1 MATTRTTRTPRAP
14 RTAKTAPAAG
24 QPADAPRL
32 SDEQLR
38 DAMRLIR
45 GADTVELKVTVPA
58 EAHRGTIQGLP
69 MDPVEAQPRQVF
81 FFDTPDL
88 ALNRAG
94 VVVRARRIAGGRGDT
109 VIKLRPVDPGELP
122 AELRKQADF
131 NVEVDMLPGGY
142 VCSASFKGRST
153 GQEIRDA
160 VRGKLPLR
168 RLFSKTQRAF
178 YRQHAPE
185 GLELDAL
192 VPLGPTFLLKARFGI
207 PSGYDERGPE
217 RLLVAEMWL
226 YPDGTRIL
234 ELSTKCA
241 PAETM
246 AVAAETRA
254 YLLSRGVNLSGV
266 QQTKTRT
273 ALEYYAAELAAAA
286 PSPPTSAPS
295 PATPEA

>member
-1 MATTRTTRTPRAP
+1 MATRTRATR
-14 RTAKTAPAAG
+14 APAAG
-24 QPADAPRL
+24 ARTAAVAATEAPEAGAPRL
-32 SDEQLR
+32 TDEQLR
-38 DAMRLIR
+38 DAMRLVR
-45 GADTVELKVTVPA
+45 GADSVELKVTVPA

-69 MDPVEAQPRQVF
+69 IDPVEAQPRQVF

-94 VVVRARRIAGGRGDT
+94 VVVRARRIQGGRGDT
-109 VIKLRPVDPGELP
+109 VVKLRPVDPAELP

-131 NVEVDMLPGGY
+131 NVEVDVLPGGY
-142 VCSASFKGRST
+142 VCSASLRGRST
-153 GQEIRDA
+153 GQDIRDA
-160 VRGKLPLR
+160 VRGKTPLR

-207 PSGYDERGPE
+207 PSGFDARGPE

-226 YPDGTRIL
+226 YPDGSRIL
-234 ELSTKCA
+234 ELSTKCL
-241 PAETM
+241 PAEAM

-254 YLLSRGVNLSGV
+254 YLVAQGVSLSGV

-273 ALEYYAAELAAAA
+273 ALEYYAAQLAAAA
-286 PSPPTSAPS
+286 ATAPS
-295 PATPEA
+295 STPS